1 MGIADPWWAGP
12 GCPTCATGSTP
23 SAAGCTSRRRPG
35 AARGWSR
42 PCRSPIVSWWAD
54 MRGRVRVA
62 WGLAMLSLMLAVAD
76 TVFTDLHTPLFSQA
90 AWIDHGWPMISLT
103 TLACSVMGALVVA
116 RYPRHP
122 IGWLLLVAGLST
134 ISISTE
140 AYSLWALGESGHGPA
155 LAGHL
160 SGWVSLLFGAP
171 LAMTAVV
178 VISLIAPAGTFLSR
192 RWRWV
197 AVTAVIGLVLYTSAV
212 ATLSPTHYVI
222 DSTNVGPGLSLLA
235 GTGIVLMIASLIA
248 STVCLVIRLRRAQGD
263 TRRQLLWV
271 TASAALLAAAFVWF
285 LVFQKLNSDQKV
297 DASVVLLYIAYLS
310 LPICIAVAVLRHRLL
325 DIDVIVNRALVVFLA
340 TALVGATYVLLV
352 VVLGSLLDGQ
362 VGYWPSLLATA
373 VVAIAFQPARRRIVR
388 IADRLAFGASA
399 EPYDALAEF
408 SRRLGDSPDP
418 SDLLPAVAEAA
429 ANAVGARRAVVT
441 LALPSAADRFVT
453 WPTGSAAGS
462 GPTADIPITDH
473 DEVLGS
479 LRVEMTPGR
488 AVRPRD
494 TALLIDLADQA
505 AVAFRNA
512 RLSAEL
518 SYRVAE
524 LDEQSRALVESRHR
538 LITAG
543 DAERSRL
550 ERAVTR
556 EVVPHLGDLP
566 EELDML
572 ADGARGPVTAEL
584 VHPLRTRAEV
594 ALESLREIT
603 RGVYPAQLGRT
614 GLEPALR
621 SLLARRDDTTLT
633 VVGSSDLAR
642 SDARVEAAAYFCV
655 AEAMRDLGGSVEVLL
670 SPQHEDVRVRIDGQ
684 ADGALPLDNMRDR
697 AEALGGTISSNAHA
711 GRLSLEVWLPA
722 PAVVVLPAQRAADG
736 VALSG

>member
-1 MGIADPWWAGP
+1 M
-12 GCPTCATGSTP
+12 
-23 SAAGCTSRRRPG
+23 AAFG
-35 AARGWSR
+35 A
-42 PCRSPIVSWWAD
+42 
-54 MRGRVRVA
+54 
-62 WGLAMLSLMLAVAD
+62 LLAVAD
-76 TVFTDLHTPLFSQA
+76 TGFTVARVSPLSHA
-90 AWIDHGWPMISLT
+90 ALVDHGWPMVTLT
-103 TLACSVMGALVVA
+103 TLSCSVMGALVVS

-122 IGWLLLVAGLST
+122 IGWLLLVSGLSS
-134 ISISTE
+134 ISISSE
-140 AYSLWALGESGHGPA
+140 AYSLWAFDGAGHGPA

-160 SGWVSLLFGAP
+160 TGWLSALFGAP
-171 LAMTAVV
+171 LAMTAV
-178 VISLIAPAGTFLSR
+178 IIIFLIAPDGGFLSP

-197 AVTAVIGLVLYTSAV
+197 AVTAVVGIVAYTGAV
-212 ATLSPTHYVI
+212 ATVSPTDFVI
-222 DSTNVGPGLSLLA
+222 DTSNIGPGPSVLA
-235 GTGIVLMIASLIA
+235 GIGIVLMIVSLVA
-248 STVCLVIRLRRAQGD
+248 STVCLLIRLRRAQGGV
-263 TRRQLLWV
+263 RRQLLWIV
-271 TASAALLAAAFVWF
+271 VSATLLASAFIWF
-285 LVFQKLNSDQKV
+285 LAVQRVEGDRP
-297 DASVVLLYIAYLS
+297 ASVAVLFLYAAYLS

-340 TALVGATYVLLV
+340 TALVGVAYVLLV
-352 VVLGSLLDGQ
+352 VALGSILGGK
-362 VGYWPSLLATA
+362 VGFWGSLLATA

-479 LRVEMTPGR
+479 LRVEMAPGR
-488 AVRPRD
+488 AVRAKD
-494 TALLIDLADQA
+494 TALLTDLADQA

-556 EVVPHLGDLP
+556 EVAPHLADLP
-566 EELDML
+566 EELDRL
-572 ADGARGPVTAEL
+572 ADGGPVTAE
-584 VHPLRTRAEV
+584 VVRPLRAHAEA

-621 SLLARRDDTTLT
+621 ALLARRDDTTLT
-633 VVGSSDLAR
+633 IVGNSELPR
-642 SDARVEAAAYFCV
+642 SDARLEAAAYFCV
-655 AEAMRDLGGSVEVLL
+655 AEAMRDLGGPVEVSLAR
-670 SPQHEDVRVRIDGQ
+670 QQEDVRVLIDGQ
-684 ADGALPLDNMRDR
+684 ADGELPLAHMRDR
-697 AEALGGTISSNAHA
+697 AEALGGTISSSSRA
-711 GRLSLEVWLPA
+711 GRLFLEVWLPA
-722 PAVVVLPAQRAADG
+722 PADGALPVQRAAEG

>member
-1 MGIADPWWAGP
+1 M
-12 GCPTCATGSTP
+12 P
-23 SAAGCTSRRRPG
+23 SAARCTSRRRPE
-35 AARGWSR
+35 AVRAWSR
-42 PCRSPIVSWWAD
+42 PCLSPTVSWWAD
-54 MRGRVRVA
+54 MRARVRVA
-62 WGLAMLSLMLAVAD
+62 WGLAMLSLLLAVAD
-76 TVFTDLHTPLFSQA
+76 TVFTDLHTPLFSQT

-122 IGWLLLVAGLST
+122 IGWLVLVAGLST

-140 AYSLWALGESGHGPA
+140 AYSLWALSGSGHGPA

-160 SGWVSLLFGAP
+160 NGWGAMLFGAP
-171 LAMTAVV
+171 LAMTGVG
-178 VISLIAPAGTFLSR
+178 VIFLIAPDGRFLSP

-197 AVTAVIGLVLYTSAV
+197 AVTAVFGLVLYTFAV
-212 ATLSPTHYVI
+212 ATLSPTDFVI
-222 DSTNVGPGLSLLA
+222 DVSRVGPGVSVLSA
-235 GTGIVLMIASLIA
+235 VGVVLMIVSLVA

-263 TRRQLLWV
+263 TRRQLLWIV
-271 TASAALLAAAFVWF
+271 ASATLLASAFIWF
-285 LVFQKLNSDQKV
+285 LAVQEVAGDRPA
-297 DASVVLLYIAYLS
+297 DAAVLFLYIAYLS
-310 LPICIAVAVLRHRLL
+310 LTICIAVAVLRHRLL

-340 TALVGATYVLLV
+340 TALVGVAYVLLV
-352 VVLGSLLDGQ
+352 VALGSILGGH
-362 VGYWPSLLATA
+362 VGFWGSLLATA

-399 EPYDALAEF
+399 EPYGALAEF

-453 WPTGSAAGS
+453 WPADSAAGS

-488 AVRPRD
+488 SVRARD
-494 TALLIDLADQA
+494 TALLTDLADQA

-524 LDEQSRALVESRHR
+524 LDEQSRTLVASRHR

-556 EVVPHLGDLP
+556 EVAPHLADLP
-566 EELDML
+566 EDLDLL

-633 VVGSSDLAR
+633 VAGGSDLAR
-642 SDARVEAAAYFCV
+642 SDVRVEAAAYFCV
-655 AEAMRDLGGSVEVLL
+655 AEAMRDLGGPVEVSL
-670 SPQHEDVRVRIDGQ
+670 SRQQDDVRVRIDGQ
-684 ADGALPLDNMRDR
+684 ADGELPLDNMRDR
-697 AEALGGTISSNAHA
+697 AEALGGTISSSLQA

-722 PAVVVLPAQRAADG
+722 PAGVVLPAQRTTDG